1 MRDFRKALE
10 QLRPKESPQRRLF
23 QSENPVSSL
32 RRQLAFLKSRPSQQA
47 AHVEHAGGI
56 EEVTPLGRHLMIRE
70 VYGDDHY
77 HGKVRL
83 DRFSVSDLQRFMSL
97 MKAKGTVARREAI
110 VFLDTE
116 TTGIQGGTGMVPF
129 LVGLGYFDGGD
140 FHMVQYFIRDFD
152 EEPSM
157 LLALGD
163 LLKRFQLLVT
173 YNGSSFDVPLL
184 ETRFTLARL
193 DSPFTEMLHLDLLPG
208 ARRLWRN
215 GHGSCRLSALESRIV
230 AFLRGPDIPGAM
242 IPRTYFDFLQRRSF
256 AAISSVLKHNVDDV
270 VSLAAL
276 TVCACD
282 RVTGEPAALD
292 NPLDLYSL
300 ARIMENTSEWSRAIR
315 FYDLA
320 IQGGLSDPLLFK
332 ARENLA
338 ILSRRAGDHRRAL
351 ALCETLMQHPTFS
364 MPAYEGAAI
373 HYERV
378 ACELQRALEVVD
390 GALARLEDKPQTR
403 RWRASLQ
410 SRKERLRQKVMEFSS
425 RLAE

>member
-1 MRDFRKALE
+1 
-10 QLRPKESPQRRLF
+10 
-23 QSENPVSSL
+23 
-32 RRQLAFLKSRPSQQA
+32 
-47 AHVEHAGGI
+47 
-56 EEVTPLGRHLMIRE
+56 
-70 VYGDDHY
+70 
-77 HGKVRL
+77 
-83 DRFSVSDLQRFMSL
+83 
-97 MKAKGTVARREAI
+97 
-110 VFLDTE
+110 
-116 TTGIQGGTGMVPF
+116 
-129 LVGLGYFDGGD
+129 
-140 FHMVQYFIRDFD
+140 MVQYFIRDFD

-163 LLKRFQLLVT
+163 LLQRFQLLVT

-193 DSPFTEMLHLDLLPG
+193 DSPFREMLHLDLLPG

-215 GHGSCRLSALESRIV
+215 GHGSCRLSALESSIV

-282 RVTGEPAALD
+282 RVTGEPVALD

-315 FYDLA
+315 FYELA
-320 IQGGLSDPLLFK
+320 IQGGLSDPMLFK

-378 ACELQRALEVVD
+378 AGDLQRALEVVD
-390 GALARLEDKPQTR
+390 GALARVEDKPQTR

-410 SRKERLRQKVMEFSS
+410 SRRERLRQKVIEFSS
-425 RLAE
+425 RFAG